1 LVEEVSVARIRVD
14 DEAQW
19 LSCRIPR
26 HLIRFLK
33 GRTSDRKLRLWACA
47 SARERF
53 GENAAR
59 CSLIEL
65 AEKWADG
72 EPLSPVTSDLRYG
85 AWSASAY
92 EAAYEGTVRTLE
104 KYADSEAKD
113 RSTNFQ
119 LATLHDIFG
128 NPFRPVLVER
138 SWLTPTV
145 TSLAA
150 AIYDDRQ
157 LPSGLFD
164 DQRLGVLADALE
176 DAGCTDQDILA
187 HCRGGGE
194 HVRGCWV
201 VDLLLDKE

>member
-1 LVEEVSVARIRVD
+1 
-14 DEAQW
+14 
-19 LSCRIPR
+19 LSCPIPR

-53 GENAAR
+53 GENADR
-59 CSLIEL
+59 CSLIET

-72 EPLSPVTSDLRYG
+72 ESLSPVESDLRYG
-85 AWSASAY
+85 AWTASAY

-104 KYADSEAKD
+104 KYPDSVAKEG
-113 RSTNFQ
+113 STNFQ

-128 NPFRPVLVER
+128 NPFRPVTVDP

-150 AIYDDRQ
+150 VIYDERQ

-164 DQRLGVLADALE
+164 SQRLAILADALE
-176 DAGCTDQDILA
+176 DAGCTNQDILA
-187 HCRGGGE
+187 HCRRGGA

-201 VDLLLDKE
+201 VDLLLGRS

>member
-1 LVEEVSVARIRVD
+1 MARVRVD

-19 LSCRIPR
+19 LSCPIPR

-53 GENAAR
+53 GENVDR
-59 CSLIEL
+59 LSLIET

-72 EPLSPVTSDLRYG
+72 EPLSPVDSDLRYG
-85 AWSASAY
+85 AWTASAY

-104 KYADSEAKD
+104 KNADSEAKD
-113 RSTNFQ
+113 RSTKFQ

-128 NPFRPVLVER
+128 NPFRPVTIDS
-138 SWLTPTV
+138 SWLTRTV
-145 TSLAA
+145 TNLAQ
-150 AIYDDRQ
+150 AIYTDRV
-157 LPSGLFD
+157 FD
-164 DQRLGVLADALE
+164 RMPILADALE
-176 DAGCTDQDILA
+176 EAGCNNAEILQ
-187 HCRGGGE
+187 HCRQPGI

-201 VDLLLDKE
+201 VDLVLGKD